1 MKLTANEARVI
12 GCLLEKE
19 TTTPEQYP
27 LSVNA
32 LTLACNQKTSRE
44 PVMSLSE
51 AEVLDT
57 ISLLEQ
63 QRMVTE
69 VSGFGSRVSKYQ
81 HRFCNTEF
89 SDLQFSPAER
99 AIVCV
104 TLLRGAQTA
113 GELRTRCQRLYE
125 FADIKQVES
134 TIQQMVDKG
143 WLVQM
148 AREPGKR
155 EVRFSQTFTD
165 VDASQVSDNPV
176 SFAADAPSSN
186 SNTTNSELEQ
196 RVSTLEAQV
205 AALQQ
210 QLAELL
216 S

>member
-32 LTLACNQKTSRE
+32 LTLACNQKTSRD

-63 QRMVTE
+63 QRLVTE

-104 TLLRGAQTA
+104 MLLRGAQTA
-113 GELRTRCQRLYE
+113 GELRTRCQRLFE
-125 FADIKQVES
+125 FADIKQVEQ
-134 TIQQMVDKG
+134 TMQQMIDKG

-148 AREPGKR
+148 ARESGKR
-155 EVRFSQTFTD
+155 EVRFCHTFSEID
-165 VDASQVSDNPV
+165 DSQVSSEPV
-176 SFAADAPSSN
+176 SFSATASTHSN
-186 SNTTNSELEQ
+186 HSALEQ
-196 RVSTLEAQV
+196 RVATLEAQV

-216 S
+216 N